1 MDERTDER
9 TNEWVKC
16 TCKNKL
22 KMNENSIS
30 CSRSKKVERSVI
42 NYCNIYSDSFL
53 IFDVLQTELS
63 ITVDDMIKNN
73 LSSKTVRIPWIFVSL
88 LFKTFMISQLFICFE
103 NKKTNAELNQCSN
116 AVNFHPFV
124 QCSTQEKEKVQHP
137 LKLCEHIT

>member
-53 IFDVLQTELS
+53 IFDVLRTELS

-73 LSSKTVRIPWIFVSL
+73 LSSKTVRIPWIFFFASFQNFHDFTAFY
-88 LFKTFMISQLFICFE
+88 LFRKQENQRRAQSMFECSQFSSICSVFHAKK
-103 NKKTNAELNQCSN
+103 NKKCKI
-116 AVNFHPFV
+116 H
-124 QCSTQEKEKVQHP
+124 
-137 LKLCEHIT
+137 